1 MPGSHHDG
9 VSPETARRVLASWR
23 ARAACAS
30 VAVGAQVFSVGA
42 GVLMPIS
49 LNAAWLAALPAVPA
63 AALLALCARRALN
76 AQRTRPETAP
86 RPLARALRGLLALTL
101 LACGVAQSAA
111 LAALAQQTLLPQARA
126 AFALMCALPAAALCA
141 QGQGLGAG
149 RLAFALRWML
159 PLALS
164 VLTAATIAWE
174 DSAGLFPLLGTGV
187 GPLMR
192 ALLCAP
198 GGAVPAL
205 LLLLP
210 PPELTR
216 EQLDA
221 CPLPGGWF
229 FAWRAALGAAIGA
242 ALLFAAALCSS
253 YETLAEQTLW
263 GERMRLL
270 STSRPREGLPQT
282 ALILTQATG
291 LLLGAAAM
299 LGGAVQASRSALAGE
314 RLSGERAGHI
324 AAAVCALLALL
335 AVWALVELGVDSAR
349 LVLPLLAVPA
359 LALALCAGRL

>member
-1 MPGSHHDG
+1 MPSSDRYGA
-9 VSPETARRVLASWR
+9 SPETARRVLASWR
-23 ARAACAS
+23 ARAAGAS
-30 VAVGAQVFSVGA
+30 VAVGAQVFCTGT
-42 GVLMPIS
+42 GVLMPVS

-63 AALLALCARRALN
+63 AALLALCARRTLN
-76 AQRTRPETAP
+76 AQRARGGRPV
-86 RPLARALRGLLALTL
+86 PLPARALRGLLALTL
-101 LACGVAQSAA
+101 LACGIAQCTA
-111 LAALAQQTLLPQARA
+111 LASLAQQTLVPQARA
-126 AFALMCALPAAALCA
+126 AFALLCALPAAALCA

-159 PLALS
+159 PLALFA
-164 VLTAATIAWE
+164 LTAATIAGD
-174 DSAGLFPLLGTGV
+174 DSAGLFPLLGTGA
-187 GPLMR
+187 GPLVR

-210 PPELTR
+210 PPELTDA
-216 EQLDA
+216 QLDA

-229 FAWRAALGAAIGA
+229 FAWRAALGAAAGI
-242 ALLFAAALCSS
+242 ALLFATALCSS
-253 YETLAEQTLW
+253 YETLAELTLW

-282 ALILTQATG
+282 ALILAQATA

-299 LGGAVQASRSALAGE
+299 LGGAVQAARRALVGKG
-314 RLSGERAGHI
+314 LSDRRAGHI

-335 AVWALVELGVDSAR
+335 AVWALVELGVDAAR

-359 LALALCAGRL
+359 LVLALCAGRL